1 MNKYI
6 IISSKEKNATH
17 KNLNNEF
24 FKVIDVTN
32 KVVEGEN
39 VIFYDSL
46 DNLILLNN
54 ESSTPIVKELSKLF
68 IRRKLREFGKE
79 DQFDALLD
87 SIPQA
92 RKDWD
97 DAISIKTDDPLFS
110 SQSFAFK
117 DYLNLT
123 DEQFSLLL
131 EQYRN

>member
-6 IISSKEKNATH
+6 IIPSKEKNATH

-24 FKVIDVTN
+24 FKVIDVIN

-46 DNLILLNN
+46 DNLILLDKK
-54 ESSTPIVKELSKLF
+54 SSKVVTKELSKLF

-79 DQFDALLD
+79 EQFDALLD

-97 DAISIKTDDPLFS
+97 DAISIRSDDPLFS
-110 SQSFAFK
+110 SQSVIFK
-117 DYLNLT
+117 NYLNLT
-123 DEQFSLLL
+123 NEQFSLLL
-131 EQYRN
+131 QQYKD